1 MQLLS
6 GQQVAHSS
14 HHAEQE
20 RKARIAKINKEES
33 DAVLRLNA
41 LLDEE
46 RKTKARIATEEE
58 QMQVAHTAKV
68 TALKSEVEALEERK
82 KAAEAPIK
90 VTLTE
95 AQQIKDENAR
105 YQTHLL
111 ERIEK
116 HEEARDL
123 YFTKF
128 EDLSDREQ
136 IITERE
142 SALDKREERVTAS
155 EGTLK
160 ASTEELGAKWV
171 AYHTA
176 VHTLNESMKVRER
189 EVSDAWKA
197 IAVVRESQDKR
208 AKELQL
214 YDYQLRDRSKTLE
227 IAALEIRGY

>member
-20 RKARIAKINKEES
+20 RKTRIAKINKEES

-46 RKTKARIATEEE
+46 RKTKARIATEAE

-90 VTLTE
+90 VSLVQAE
-95 AQQIKDENAR
+95 ELKKENER

-111 ERIEK
+111 ERIKK
-116 HEEARDL
+116 HEDAREL

-142 SALDKREERVTAS
+142 SAVDKREEKITLS
-155 EGTLK
+155 ENAVQESADKL
-160 ASTEELGAKWV
+160 SAKWV
-171 AYHTA
+171 VYHTA
-176 VHTLNESMKVRER
+176 VHTFNESMKVRER

-214 YDYQLRDRSKTLE
+214 YDYQLKDRSKTLE
-227 IAALEIRGY
+227 IAAIEIRGY

>member
-14 HHAEQE
+14 QHAEQE

-46 RKTKARIATEEE
+46 RKTKARIATEQE

-68 TALKSEVEALEERK
+68 AALKSEVEALEERK

-95 AQQIKDENAR
+95 AQQIKDENTR
-105 YQTHLL
+105 YQNHLL

-142 SALDKREERVTAS
+142 SALDKREEKITLS
-155 EGTLK
+155 ENAVQESADKL
-160 ASTEELGAKWV
+160 SAKWV
-171 AYHTA
+171 VYHTA
-176 VHTLNESMKVRER
+176 VHTFNENMKVRER
-189 EVSDAWKA
+189 KVTEAWQA

-208 AKELQL
+208 AKEQKEYDRQL
-214 YDYQLRDRSKTLE
+214 KDRSNSLE
-227 IAALEIRGY
+227 RTAYEIRGY